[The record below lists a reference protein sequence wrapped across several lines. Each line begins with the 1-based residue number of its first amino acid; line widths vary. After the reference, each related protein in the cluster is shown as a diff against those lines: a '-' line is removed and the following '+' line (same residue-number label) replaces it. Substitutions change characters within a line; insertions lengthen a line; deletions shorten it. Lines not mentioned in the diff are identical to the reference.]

1 LKRAKGGTHASPAYR
16 TRGIRPENK
25 RVMMQ
30 KITEA
35 VDQAYHIGAW
45 FRCAVLQCLRSA
57 DSLDEESKQWQ
68 SQ

>member
-1 LKRAKGGTHASPAYR
+1 
-16 TRGIRPENK
+16 
-25 RVMMQ
+25 MMQ